1 MCSKGM
7 SSCWNYS
14 LMPQSKQ
21 TNTKTNKQNLNPDT
35 NTLSSLCTV
44 TISRTKFTWISWMK
58 SRTFWVMVIKKT
70 TTTNN
75 SCCHSC
81 FFKASFSVSLDCRQ
95 KAAQFRFKEQNSP
108 TRTLIVC
115 WPSQT
120 QQLEAVPL
128 CCSSSRLPAEG
139 SGGQSCLR
147 RGGGGGW
154 EAEGGRANPRGE
166 EADRSAA
173 QLWLPAP
180 CKPLQ
185 WF

>member
-1 MCSKGM
+1 
-7 SSCWNYS
+7 
-14 LMPQSKQ
+14 MPQSKQ

-35 NTLSSLCTV
+35 SSLSSLCTV

-58 SRTFWVMVIKKT
+58 SRTFWFMVIKKKQQPIT
-70 TTTNN
+70 PAAT
-75 SCCHSC
+75 HV
-81 FFKASFSVSLDCRQ
+81 FFKASFSITLDCRQ

-115 WPSQT
+115 WCSQT

-128 CCSSSRLPAEG
+128 CCSSTRLPAEG

-154 EAEGGRANPRGE
+154 EAEGGRANPWGE

-180 CKPLQ
+180 CKPPQ